1 MNEEYKRYVR
11 KHNDEVRSILK
22 RNFEKDEWWPESTA
36 SLRFRKYN
44 DYYWK
49 SFGGKS
55 FNNTSV
61 CDSNHE
67 WHEKYLLRSKRH
79 MQYCVSQVLSST
91 VSDKASIIEDYAYTN
106 FPVDNFFEAVCDMDI
121 GEDDQKYVLRSILE
135 SCVDWELIALAN
147 ASWISDNRI
156 DFIVE
161 WISET
166 DTIEDEDKAFILK
179 QIQ

>member
-67 WHEKYLLRSKRH
+67 WQEKYLLR
-79 MQYCVSQVLSST
+79 
-91 VSDKASIIEDYAYTN
+91 
-106 FPVDNFFEAVCDMDI
+106 
-121 GEDDQKYVLRSILE
+121 
-135 SCVDWELIALAN
+135 
-147 ASWISDNRI
+147 
-156 DFIVE
+156 
-161 WISET
+161 
-166 DTIEDEDKAFILK
+166 
-179 QIQ
+179 